1 MLKKNKL
8 YQDDY
13 QPYRNK
19 VRLMDKDKQQTMN
32 SSGNNNTRIGGNS
45 FKIRSEKLI
54 SPRNT

>member
-1 MLKKNKL
+1 
-8 YQDDY
+8 
-13 QPYRNK
+13 
-19 VRLMDKDKQQTMN
+19 MN